1 MGGVVARKRPATG
14 GPGRPARP
22 RTGSLPEA
30 ALTEGTRLTYDEYCR
45 TPETNLKREL
55 YFGVVKEGA
64 AFARHQLA
72 VVQLVVACELFNR
85 AHLRGV
91 VGVAPTDVVLD
102 RDRALV
108 LQPDV
113 FVVGPDRLGLVGQKL
128 QGAPDLAIEVT
139 SPSRR
144 RYDRVLKHAVY
155 RDYGVREFWVVDPA
169 ARSIEVISWLGDA
182 RDEVRERYHDG
193 DTARSRL
200 WPELAVPVIEV
211 WGPFG

>member
-14 GPGRPARP
+14 GRRRPAWP

-55 YFGVVKEGA
+55 YFGVVREGA
-64 AFARHQLA
+64 TVARHQGV
-72 VVQLVVACELFNR
+72 VVQLVVAFELFNR
-85 AHLRGV
+85 AQLQGF
-91 VGVAPTDVVLD
+91 VGVAPGDVVLD
-102 RDRALV
+102 VERSLV

-113 FVVGPDRLGLVGQKL
+113 FLVGPERLGRVGAKCL
-128 QGAPDLAIEVT
+128 GAPDIVVEVT

-155 RDYGVREFWVVDPA
+155 RDYGVREYWIVDPA
-169 ARSIEVISWLGDA
+169 ARRIEVIGWQGDA
-182 RDEVRERYHDG
+182 RDEVRELFHDG
-193 DTARSRL
+193 DTVRSRL

-211 WGPFG
+211 WGPFA